1 MEYILECSYAF
12 YNCNGG
18 NMNYA
23 MDLAIKAGVPTS
35 TMYPYTAGSYTSGRP
50 TTTGICNADVF

>member
-1 MEYILECSYAF
+1 
-12 YNCNGG
+12 
-18 NMNYA
+18 MNYA